1 MSMSDATSPAQ
12 GRSVSSSSHETD
24 IVGFDPE
31 LLDRAAELH
40 TTLFGGTAELNRDYL
55 VWKYLQNPYLG
66 DPLVHF
72 AVRSGQL
79 VGMYGTVGTCWDL
92 RGHRHVLAY
101 GCDFGVDPRFRR
113 QGIARQLQRA
123 HIAELRAR
131 GLGMAFSFSGGAM
144 GTATQVSGG
153 WHVVAM
159 LDELEVLTKTAPWSP
174 ALSRVTQRARSL
186 AGRMLSERSRLLVQ
200 RTLRS
205 RSVDPLSA
213 LNGDENEHVEVLAI
227 DAFDRLADIAAR
239 VPPKLQ
245 MRHVRDAEYFRW
257 RLGNPRFRY
266 QALASENAYLIL
278 QWNPTSRRVNLV
290 DWGALDARALAQVAS
305 VALRQIGSAR
315 VWALSLD
322 PGFRSIL
329 ESLGSLI
336 EVGGSP
342 STFTMHDVTDDGR
355 GARLAGQNLAEAG
368 SWELR
373 MLDSDSY

>member
-1 MSMSDATSPAQ
+1 MSDATFPAH
-12 GRSVSSSSHETD
+12 GRSVSSSLHETE

-40 TTLFGGTAELNRDYL
+40 MTLFGGTAELKRDYL
-55 VWKYLQNPYLG
+55 AWKYLRNPYLV

-72 AVRSGQL
+72 AVRSGEV
-79 VGMYGTVGTCWDL
+79 VGMYGTVGTCWEL
-92 RGHRHVLAY
+92 GGRRHVLAY

-123 HIAELRAR
+123 HNAELHAR

-159 LDELEVLTKTAPWSP
+159 LDELEILTATGRW
-174 ALSRVTQRARSL
+174 SRVASRGTRSSRRL
-186 AGRMLSERSRLLVQ
+186 AGRILSERGRLLVQ
-200 RTLRS
+200 RSLHS
-205 RSVDPLSA
+205 RSGDPLSA
-213 LNGDENEHVEVLAI
+213 LSGDADEQVEVLAV
-227 DAFDRLADIAAR
+227 DAFDRLADIAALA
-239 VPPKLQ
+239 PPTTA

-257 RLGNPRFRY
+257 RLGNPRFGYR
-266 QALASENAYLIL
+266 ALANENAYVIL
-278 QWNPTSRRVNLV
+278 QWNPISRRFNLV
-290 DWGALDARALAQVAS
+290 DWRAADTQALARVTS

-315 VWALSLD
+315 VWALALD
-322 PGFRSIL
+322 PGLRTIL

-336 EVGGSP
+336 DVGGSP
-342 STFTMHDVTDDGR
+342 SSFTMHDVTDDGT
-355 GARLAGQNLAEAG
+355 GARLAGQDLVEAD

-373 MLDSDSY
+373 MLDSDGY